1 MRYAIRW
8 FKCKL
13 KPPKNSSSWEIRRVT
28 STLLVDPQI
37 DFVRT
42 VKQMDMKLGGDPSK
56 SPVNTF

>member
-1 MRYAIRW
+1 MGDQ
-8 FKCKL
+8 KM
-13 KPPKNSSSWEIRRVT
+13 T
-28 STLLVDPQI
+28 STLLVDPQL